1 MPKIGVMLPV
11 EENISLPG
19 LVGLAESAESLGYEA
34 VICGEVSG
42 PEVMVTLG
50 MVAARTEKI
59 LIGSGIIPTY
69 TRSPVLSAMGFAS
82 LSSMAPGRVAA
93 GFGASSPIVVENWHG
108 IGFSKP
114 LTTTREFLI
123 AFREVI
129 GGEKVQHSS
138 GCFPING
145 FRLGID
151 PAGRIKIW
159 LAAINDQMLRLA
171 GELADGVFLAWCPP
185 DEVPAKLEQVQEGAK
200 LVGRSLDDLEVVVT
214 YWGFAGEPS
223 EAEKI
228 REKARRAV
236 LAYAMVPTHKRAFVE
251 SFSNLEEAT
260 LAWEAGDRRRALE
273 LTDDDAVDAMCAIG
287 DEKAVAKRALE
298 YIDAG
303 VDLPAFLTVTE
314 RGDTSLALETLRH
327 TSAELR
333 L

>member
-1 MPKIGVMLPV
+1 M
-11 EENISLPG
+11 
-19 LVGLAESAESLGYEA
+19 
-34 VICGEVSG
+34 
-42 PEVMVTLG
+42 
-50 MVAARTEKI
+50 
-59 LIGSGIIPTY
+59 
-69 TRSPVLSAMGFAS
+69 
-82 LSSMAPGRVAA
+82 
-93 GFGASSPIVVENWHG
+93 
-108 IGFSKP
+108 
-114 LTTTREFLI
+114 
-123 AFREVI
+123 
-129 GGEKVQHSS
+129 
-138 GCFPING
+138 
-145 FRLGID
+145 
-151 PAGRIKIW
+151 
-159 LAAINDQMLRLA
+159 
-171 GELADGVFLAWCPP
+171 
-185 DEVPAKLEQVQEGAK
+185 
-200 LVGRSLDDLEVVVT
+200 GRSLDDLEVVVT